1 MQNLRT
7 YIPIGIIFP
16 FKTNI
21 KLNKNNLN
29 LIIMKKLGLTFV
41 AIGLFFATASQA
53 QEVEANATTETEVV
67 LETAVQTD
75 GFKKVEV
82 SELPEA
88 VTAAIA
94 VDYEGAITKEAYV
107 MEKEGNLIYKIK
119 LDVNGEVKKVY
130 ADADGNWIKKEDKKQ
145 EY

>member
-1 MQNLRT
+1 
-7 YIPIGIIFP
+7 
-16 FKTNI
+16 
-21 KLNKNNLN
+21 
-29 LIIMKKLGLTFV
+29 MKKLGLTFV

-88 VTAAIA
+88 ITAAIA